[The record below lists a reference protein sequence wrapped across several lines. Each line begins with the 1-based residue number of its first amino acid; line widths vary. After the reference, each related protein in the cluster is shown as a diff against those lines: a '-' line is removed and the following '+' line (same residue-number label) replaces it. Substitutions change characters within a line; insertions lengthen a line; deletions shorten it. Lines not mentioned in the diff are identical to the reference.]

1 MGDLKVYSS
10 KLSMKGQRQA
20 QRQCDFKDK
29 TPMSFTLFY
38 TLRTDYGNPNN
49 MGNFRSCGS
58 FIIIMYAGFS
68 PQLVR
73 ANFCLP
79 TSFIG
84 LAYQD
89 KDIIVFRFIIK
100 YSSLRD
106 FGP

>member
-1 MGDLKVYSS
+1 
-10 KLSMKGQRQA
+10 
-20 QRQCDFKDK
+20 
-29 TPMSFTLFY
+29 MSFKLFF
-38 TLRTDYGNPNN
+38 TIKMDYGNPNN

-79 TSFIG
+79 ISSIHLT
-84 LAYQD
+84 YQG
-89 KDIIVFRFIIK
+89 KDIVFRFIIK